1 MQLAEFIAS
10 SVEAPERND
19 VLLKSLQYPRLF

>member
-19 VLLKSLQYPRLF
+19 VLKSLQYPRLF